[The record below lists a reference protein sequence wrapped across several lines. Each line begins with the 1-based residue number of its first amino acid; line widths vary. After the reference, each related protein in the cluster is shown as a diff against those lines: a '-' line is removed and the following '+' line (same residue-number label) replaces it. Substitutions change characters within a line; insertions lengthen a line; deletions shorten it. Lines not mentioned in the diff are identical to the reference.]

1 MSLRCL
7 HGLALLIFAFSISA
21 HAQSLGDI
29 ARQYRAE
36 RQQSGAHHSPVITN
50 DDIESSKPAS
60 PAKKQVATEDA
71 INSTGAEA
79 EAQPSTDAKPTTG
92 VKKENHKSETDIRT
106 EEINNRYLGRIA
118 TIRKDLTAAQQELAR
133 LQQEQAETVLA
144 YRRSLYTFPNPE
156 VYENQQRSFN
166 EQIKTQS
173 DLVISLTSQL
183 EDAQE
188 AARHAGVPHATD

>member
-1 MSLRCL
+1 MNLRCL
-7 HGLALLIFAFSISA
+7 PGLALLILAFSISA

-36 RQQSGAHHSPVITN
+36 RQRSGAPHSPVITN
-50 DDIESSKPAS
+50 EDIESSAPAKPE
-60 PAKKQVATEDA
+60 KKQVAGEDA
-71 INSTGAEA
+71 SESAEA
-79 EAQPSTDAKPTTG
+79 EAAAPPAKSAKPSVS
-92 VKKENHKSETDIRT
+92 VKQEVQKSETDIRT
-106 EEINNRYLGRIA
+106 EEINNRYLDRIA
-118 TIRKDLTAAQQELAR
+118 EIRKQLTTAQQELAR
-133 LQQEQAETVLA
+133 LQQEQTETILA

-156 VYENQQRSFN
+156 VYENQQRSFT

-173 DLVISLTSQL
+173 ELVTSLTSQL

>member
-7 HGLALLIFAFSISA
+7 SGLALLIFAFSISA

-36 RQQSGAHHSPVITN
+36 RQQSGIRHSPVITN
-50 DDIESSKPAS
+50 DDIESSKPANK
-60 PAKKQVATEDA
+60 PVASEEATA
-71 INSTGAEA
+71 STEA
-79 EAQPSTDAKPTTG
+79 EAAAQPAKNTKPSTTVKP
-92 VKKENHKSETDIRT
+92 EDQKSETDIRT
-106 EEINNRYLGRIA
+106 EEINNRYLDRIA
-118 TIRKDLTAAQQELAR
+118 AIRKQLATAQQELAR
-133 LQQEQAETVLA
+133 LQQEQTETILA

-166 EQIKTQS
+166 EQIETQS
-173 DLVISLTSQL
+173 DLVTSLTSQL

>member
-7 HGLALLIFAFSISA
+7 PGLALLIFAFSISA

-36 RQQSGAHHSPVITN
+36 RQQSATHHSPVITN
-50 DDIESSKPAS
+50 DDIESSKPAK
-60 PAKKQVATEDA
+60 PAKQQAASEDTTDSAEVA
-71 INSTGAEA
+71 A
-79 EAQPSTDAKPTTG
+79 EAQPAKNAKPGTT
-92 VKKENHKSETDIRT
+92 VKPEDQKSETDIRT
-106 EEINNRYLGRIA
+106 EEINNRYLDRIA
-118 TIRKDLTAAQQELAR
+118 AIRKQLTTAQQELAR
-133 LQQEQAETVLA
+133 LQQEQTENILA

-173 DLVISLTSQL
+173 DLITSLTSQL